1 MALDVSVVTG
11 NHLALPSGEVYAFM
25 RSLPEAW
32 HEPGIYQ
39 HSLEY
44 YSWGTTWEGNA
55 IMELERLDLLNRAN
69 LWAESR
75 GVKLAERINLLNW
88 INALPYRGDFV
99 MLHLNF

>member
-1 MALDVSVVTG
+1 MAMYVYVVTES
-11 NHLALPSGEVYAFM
+11 HLDLPSDEVYDFM
-25 RSLPEAW
+25 RSLPRAW
-32 HEPGIYQ
+32 HNPGIYQ

-44 YSWGTTWEGNA
+44 SSWGTTWEGNA

-88 INALPYRGDFV
+88 IGALPYRGDFV
-99 MLHLNF
+99 MLHLSF